1 MPETPEIPEELALA
15 EVSAV
20 AADAPAAPETAP
32 VSGKMK
38 EHAPMLDVHP
48 AHHAANS
55 WKDFFVH
62 IATIVLG
69 LLIAISLE
77 QTVEYFHHRSEVAET
92 REALRRERQSNVAR
106 FALEADDL
114 ARAVPIFQE
123 DLAVFTYLRAH
134 PGAAR
139 DHWPGKLEGQVI
151 TTIYLDSAWK
161 TAQQSNVLQYVPQV
175 EVESNDR
182 LYLYLQMLN
191 DMETAKFEQLYQLRK
206 TLAVEP
212 DAEKLSPAELNA
224 DIDRAVELLVIC
236 IKISNRQV
244 NLNSYFPDFKAS
256 ESNLTLQIPQ
266 ILHWP
271 AYDPGS
277 DRAKDFAKLTE
288 RLRIISAADYGLTAP
303 AAQETSPKQ

>member
-1 MPETPEIPEELALA
+1 
-15 EVSAV
+15 
-20 AADAPAAPETAP
+20 
-32 VSGKMK
+32 
-38 EHAPMLDVHP
+38 MLDVHP

-55 WKDFFVH
+55 WRDFFIH

-77 QTVEYFHHRSEVAET
+77 QIVEYFHHRSEVAET
-92 REALRRERQSNVAR
+92 REALHRERQSNVAR

-123 DLAVFTYLRAH
+123 DLAVFAYLRAH
-134 PGAAR
+134 PGTPPG
-139 DHWPGKLEGQVI
+139 HWPGKLEGQVI

-182 LYLYLQMLN
+182 LYLYLQILN

-206 TLAVEP
+206 ALAVEP
-212 DAEKLSPAELNA
+212 DAAKLSPVELDA
-224 DIDRAVELLVIC
+224 DIDRTVELLVIC
-236 IKISNRQV
+236 IKISNRQG

-256 ESNLTLQIPQ
+256 ANNLTLQIPQ

-271 AYDPGS
+271 AYDPAS
-277 DRAKDFAKLTE
+277 DRAKAFAKLTD
-288 RLRIISAADYGLTAP
+288 RLRIISSADYGLTAP